1 MYRIYTH
8 PSKWWWWFTSPKSGH
23 STRFVGPKRIQITFY
38 RRLLNHQTPLLLSE
52 QEAAE
57 MKLTDYIQSIYP
69 SIHLSISHRRWQTC
83 PNEFEPLRVRTSVSQ
98 PRLHSTKTRWQVV
111 LNQKYQQNT
120 WRTARERW
128 HNTSPVCT
136 LTEIQSSSP
145 QKKMIVIM
153 YIHLNLIILP
163 VSFFSSSSSL
173 DCYISNFITAR
184 HNVEFITLHGG
195 GNEERTGPKRNQL
208 DPSAAPWKY
217 VYKPCPSLR
226 HVCPPLP
233 TWAMNQLEGNPT
245 HSLYLY
251 LFVYNLPANRS
262 ERAP

>member
-38 RRLLNHQTPLLLSE
+38 RRLLNHQTPLLLLLSVK
-52 QEAAE
+52 

-69 SIHLSISHRRWQTC
+69 SIHLSISHRRRWQTC
-83 PNEFEPLRVRTSVSQ
+83 PNEFEPLRVRTSVSQSVSQ

-128 HNTSPVCT
+128 HNTSLLCT

-153 YIHLNLIILP
+153 YIHLNLIILL
-163 VSFFSSSSSL
+163 VSSSSSSSL

-195 GNEERTGPKRNQL
+195 GNEGRGRLKRNQL

-217 VYKPCPSLR
+217 VYKPCPSLL

-245 HSLYLY
+245 HPLSLSLS
-251 LFVYNLPANRS
+251 LCV
-262 ERAP
+262 